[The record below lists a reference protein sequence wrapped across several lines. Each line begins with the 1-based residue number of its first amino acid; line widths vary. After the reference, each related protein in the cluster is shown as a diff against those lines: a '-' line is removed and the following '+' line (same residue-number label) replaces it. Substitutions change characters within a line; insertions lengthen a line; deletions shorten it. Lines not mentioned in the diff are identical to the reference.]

1 MLWIRLTQGLLTTAY
16 RFGSTFS
23 GNPLACACAI
33 AAVDV
38 IVQERLPE
46 RALALGEK
54 LEQRLSKIS
63 SKNFARF
70 QGRGLFYSIFLHEDP
85 PRVTG
90 KRWAAL
96 LMKRGIL
103 TFDYGDK
110 IRFAPA
116 LTIDEDDLWHAVDE
130 IEETLNELES
140 IDEEIIGRP

>member
-1 MLWIRLTQGLLTTAY
+1 
-16 RFGSTFS
+16 
-23 GNPLACACAI
+23 
-33 AAVDV
+33 VDV
-38 IVQERLPE
+38 VIEERLPK

-54 LEQRLSKIS
+54 LEQRLSQIS
-63 SKNFARF
+63 SKRFRRF
-70 QGRGLFYSIFLHEDP
+70 QGRGLFYSLYLHEDP

-110 IRFAPA
+110 IRIAPA

-130 IEETLNELES
+130 IEKTLDELES
-140 IDEEIIGRP
+140 IDGEIVGRP